1 MSIVVTGA
9 SGQLARLVTER
20 LLERVPPSEVVL
32 VTRTP
37 EALDQV
43 AAHGVAVR
51 HGDFARPE
59 SLPAAFA
66 GGERMLLI
74 SASVL
79 GERVPGHHAAI
90 DAAAAA
96 GMRSVAYTS
105 IVNPSDSNPGAA
117 AADHRATEEHA
128 RLSGMDWTFLRNS
141 IYSEMQAG
149 PGAAAALATGS
160 LLTNAGEGRTA
171 YVSRAD
177 CAAAAAAVLTS
188 DGHAGKAYDITGPE
202 ALSAHDLAALYA
214 EIGGKPVEAVLL
226 EDDAWVAAM
235 VEHAGL
241 PEPLARQ
248 LATFGAAARQGY
260 AEPVSSSVK
269 DLTGRE
275 PRTTR
280 EVLEAALRL
289 TERP

>member
-9 SGQLARLVTER
+9 SGKLARLVTDF
-20 LLERVPPSEVVL
+20 LLERVEPSELIL

-37 EALDQV
+37 EALDQ
-43 AAHGVAVR
+43 AAEWGAEVR
-51 HGDFARPE
+51 RGDFADPA

-66 GGERMLLI
+66 GGERLLLI
-74 SASVL
+74 STSILV
-79 GERVPGHHAAI
+79 ERLAGHHAAI

-96 GMRSVAYTS
+96 GVRSIAYTS
-105 IVNPSDSNPGAA
+105 IVNPSDSNPGVA
-117 AADHRATEEHA
+117 AADHRATEEYA
-128 RLSGMDWTFLRNS
+128 RVSGMAWTFLRNS

-160 LLTNAGEGRTA
+160 LLTNAGDGRTA
-171 YVSRAD
+171 YVSRGD
-177 CAAAAAAVLTS
+177 CAAAAAVVLTS
-188 DGHAGKAYDITGPE
+188 DGHEGKAYDITGPE
-202 ALSAHDLAALYA
+202 AHSARDLAALYA
-214 EIGGKPVEAVLL
+214 DIGGKPVEAVLL
-226 EDDAWVAAM
+226 DDDAWVAAM

-248 LATFGAAARQGY
+248 LATFGEAARQGY
-260 AEPVSSSVK
+260 AEVVSTTVK

-280 EVLEAALRL
+280 EVLEAELR
-289 TERP
+289 

>member
-9 SGQLARLVTER
+9 SGQLGRLVTDL
-20 LLERVPPSEVVL
+20 LLERVAPSELIL

-37 EALDQV
+37 EALDQ
-43 AAHGVAVR
+43 AADWGVEVR
-51 HGDFARPE
+51 RGDFADPA
-59 SLPAAFA
+59 SLPEAFA
-66 GGERMLLI
+66 GGERLLLI
-74 SASVL
+74 SAMVL
-79 GERVPGHHAAI
+79 GARVPEHHAAI

-96 GMRSVAYTS
+96 GVRSIAYTS

-117 AADHRATEEHA
+117 AADHRATEEYA
-128 RLSGMDWTFLRNS
+128 RVSGMDWTFLRNS

-177 CAAAAAAVLTS
+177 CAAAAAVVLAS
-188 DGHAGKAYDITGPE
+188 DGHEGKAYDITGPE
-202 ALSAHDLAALYA
+202 ALSARDLAALYA

-226 EDDAWVAAM
+226 DDDAWVAAM

-241 PEPLARQ
+241 PEPLARE
-248 LATFGAAARQGY
+248 LATFGTAARQGY
-260 AEPVSSSVK
+260 AEPVSTAVK
-269 DLTGRE
+269 DLTGHE
-275 PRTTR
+275 PRTMR
-280 EVLEAALRL
+280 EVLEAGLSAGAA
-289 TERP
+289 

>member
-9 SGQLARLVTER
+9 SGKLARLVTDV
-20 LLERVPPSEVVL
+20 LLEERVAPSELIL

-37 EALDQV
+37 DALGELSGL
-43 AAHGVAVR
+43 GVEVR
-51 HGDFARPE
+51 HGDFADPA

-66 GGERMLLI
+66 GGERLLLI
-74 SASVL
+74 SAMVL
-79 GERVPGHHAAI
+79 GARVAEHHAAI

-96 GMRSVAYTS
+96 GVRLIAYTS

-128 RLSGMDWTFLRNS
+128 RVSGMEWTFLRNS

-171 YVSRAD
+171 YVSRGD
-177 CAAAAAAVLTS
+177 CAAAAAVVLTS
-188 DGHAGKAYDITGPE
+188 DGHQGKVYDITGPE
-202 ALSAHDLAALYA
+202 ALSARDLAALYA

-226 EDDAWVAAM
+226 DDDAWVAAM

-248 LATFGAAARQGY
+248 LATFGEAARRGY
-260 AEPVSSSVK
+260 AEVVSTAVK

-280 EVLEAALRL
+280 EVLEAELRA
-289 TERP
+289 